1 MGMNVDLASRVAVVT
16 GGGSGIGEAACW
28 ALARAGA
35 SVAVIDNREPSAATV
50 ADALCHAG
58 FRALGI
64 GADVRREADVSSA
77 IGQAVRHFGGLHIV
91 CANAGINGI
100 QAPIED
106 ITSDEWDQTL
116 DTNLK
121 GTFLVAKFAIPHLRE
136 AGGGSMIVT
145 SSMNGTRL
153 FSGAGF
159 SAYSTSKAGQLAF
172 TKMAAIELARW
183 DIRVNAIL
191 PGSVRTNIQ
200 HSTYHRNKERVNW
213 HQGTPERWPP
223 LRGVPADPGD
233 VANLILFLASDA
245 SRHITGAEIMIDG
258 GQSLLRG

>member
-1 MGMNVDLASRVAVVT
+1 MDVDVQGRVAFVT

-28 ALARAGA
+28 GLAQAGA
-35 SVAVIDNREPSAATV
+35 AVAVVDYRESFACKVVGDLT
-50 ADALCHAG
+50 DAGH
-58 FRALGI
+58 RAIGI
-64 GADVRREADVSSA
+64 GADVRNETDVAAA
-77 IGQAVRHFGGLHIV
+77 IAQTMDLFGELHIV
-91 CANAGINGI
+91 CANAGINGM

-106 ITSDEWDQTL
+106 ITGGEWDATL

-121 GTFLVAKFAIPHLRE
+121 GTFLTVKYSIPHLRQ
-136 AGGGSMIVT
+136 AGGGSIIVT

-191 PGSVRTNIQ
+191 PGSVQTNIRER
-200 HSTYHRNKERVNW
+200 TFHRNKERVNW
-213 HQGTPERWPP
+213 HQTTPERWPP
-223 LRGVPADPGD
+223 LRGVPADPAD
-233 VANLILFLASDA
+233 VADLMVFLASDT
-245 SRHITGAEIMIDG
+245 SRHITGAEILIDG
-258 GQSLLRG
+258 AQSLLRG